1 MLVSYIGIVIS
12 YYKDPYEPISIIM
25 ACYRG
30 VECCSHGEFRFLGHH
45 QRRMEYDSREKFSV
59 GTEHVLFARKT
70 TLYIHF
76 FHFVLSL
83 KFGNHYFKF
92 CFRIKVSNLFHL
104 KTRFI
109 PIQD

>member
-1 MLVSYIGIVIS
+1 
-12 YYKDPYEPISIIM
+12 M

-30 VECCSHGEFRFLGHH
+30 VECCSHGEFRFLGNH

-59 GTEHVLFARKT
+59 GTEHVFFFSENN
-70 TLYIHF
+70 TLNF

-83 KFGNHYFKF
+83 KFGNHYFEF